1 MDWNTLL
8 FLIFP
13 YVALSI
19 AIVVTIYRSIY
30 RPFSISS
37 LSSQL
42 LERRLLYWGSI
53 PFHWG
58 ITIILTF
65 HLIAIFIPQSIIVWN
80 AEPLRLYILEISG
93 LALGLL
99 ATFGL
104 IVLIVRRVSVAR
116 IRAVS
121 TPMDYV
127 VVLLLFVS
135 LATGVTIASYYRWG
149 SYWFTG
155 IFTPYVIGI
164 LTFHP
169 DAAPLAS
176 LPFMIKLHVFNFF
189 LLALAFSFSRLVHII
204 TWPIGYLWRP
214 WQIIIAL
221 RKTRLGSEIV
231 ER

>member
-8 FLIFP
+8 FVVFP

-19 AIVVTIYRSIY
+19 AIVVTIYRSII

-65 HLIAIFIPQSIIVWN
+65 HLIAIFLPQSIILWN
-80 AEPLRLYILEISG
+80 AQPLRLYLLEFTG
-93 LALGLL
+93 LGLGL
-99 ATFGL
+99 WATVGM
-104 IVLIVRRVSVAR
+104 IVLAVRRISIAR

-127 VVLLLFVS
+127 VLLLVLVS
-135 LATGVTIASYYRWG
+135 LVTGVIIASFYRWG

-155 IFTPYVIGI
+155 LFTPYIIGI
-164 LTFHP
+164 LTLRP
-169 DAAPLAS
+169 NAAPLAP
-176 LPFMIKLHVFNFF
+176 LPLIIKLHVLNFF
-189 LLALAFSFSRLVHII
+189 LLTLAFSFSRLVHII
-204 TWPIGYLWRP
+204 TWPVAYVWRP
-214 WQIIIAL
+214 WQIVIAL
-221 RKTRLGSEIV
+221 RRPRAA